1 MDKSEKIAKHI
12 WHDILQNSK
21 KPFKWGFEF
30 RTVKTID
37 NGTAFRVNTKF
48 MTGWV
53 EIQQKNDDDV
63 YDVRIKPDFLEG
75 GLRYEGITSDKLVL
89 QIDRVISEGILS
101 DNTDS
106 HDLKVA
112 V

>member
-1 MDKSEKIAKHI
+1 MDNNENIAKHI
-12 WHDILQNSK
+12 WHDILQCSM

-30 RTVKTID
+30 RSVKTID
-37 NGTAFRVNTKF
+37 NGTAFRVSTKF
-48 MTGWV
+48 ISGWV

-63 YDVRIKPDFLEG
+63 YDVTVRPDFLEG
-75 GLRYEGITSDKLVL
+75 GLHYEGITSDKLVL
-89 QIDRVISEGILS
+89 QIDRILQEGILS

-106 HDLKVA
+106 QNYKVA

>member
-1 MDKSEKIAKHI
+1 MDKNEKIAKHI
-12 WHDILQNSK
+12 WHDILQNSI
-21 KPFKWGFEF
+21 KPFTWGFEF

-48 MTGWV
+48 IKGWV

-63 YDVRIKPDFLEG
+63 YDVTIKPDLLGG
-75 GLRYEGITSDKLVL
+75 GLHYENITSDKLVL
-89 QIDRVISEGILS
+89 QIDRVLSEGVLS
-101 DNTDS
+101 NNTDS
-106 HDLKVA
+106 HDYQVA

>member
-1 MDKSEKIAKHI
+1 MDKNEKIAKHI
-12 WHDILQNSK
+12 WHDILQNSM

-37 NGTAFRVNTKF
+37 NGTAFRVSTKF
-48 MTGWV
+48 ITGWV
-53 EIQQKNDDDV
+53 EIQQTDGDV
-63 YDVRIKPDFLEG
+63 YDVTIKPDLLGG
-75 GLRYEGITSDKLVL
+75 GLHYEGLTSDKLVL
-89 QIDRVISEGILS
+89 QIDRVLSEGILS

-106 HDLKVA
+106 QNYKVA